1 MTISPFLRYKVQYAL
16 NYAYENGN
24 DPERAIKLSNL
35 VETSSL
41 EDVGLINSLLSVLD
55 PLEGFDKTVHDVVS
69 VLDAIKADLVDEYY
83 YSCC

>member
-1 MTISPFLRYKVQYAL
+1 MTINPFLKYKVQYAL
-16 NYAYENGN
+16 DYAYENGN
-24 DPERAIKLSNL
+24 DPDRAIKLSNL

-41 EDVGLINSLLSVLD
+41 EDVGLINSILSVLD